1 MKITNPHHHHKRN
14 LIIAVTTVAAIV
26 IGCSVLYVYAFGGN
40 LLGWKATT
48 TNTSTTKG
56 VDYNP
61 PTSEQKKAGSQV
73 KQESLDASNGKTTNQ
88 SDTPP
93 APTPHTGSK
102 STVGVSITA
111 SSQNGTT
118 YQIRSQIDTPTD
130 TGSCTLTLTKGSATV
145 TKTADIQALAK
156 VSTCKGF
163 DIPTSELS
171 PGTWQMTLHFA
182 NDTLTGSTS
191 GTITVQ

>member
-1 MKITNPHHHHKRN
+1 MKISNSHYSKRN
-14 LIIAVTTVAAIV
+14 LVTLIAIAAIIAA
-26 IGCSVLYVYAFGGN
+26 GSMLYVYAFNGN
-40 LLGWKATT
+40 LFGWHKNNSSATV
-48 TNTSTTKG
+48 TSKG
-56 VDYNP
+56 INYKP
-61 PTSEQKKAGSQV
+61 PTSDQKKTGDQI
-73 KQESLDASNGKTTNQ
+73 KQESLDASNGKTNTQ

-111 SSQNGTT
+111 SNQNGNT

-130 TGSCTLTLTKGSATV
+130 AGTCTLTLTKGSASV
-145 TKTADIQALAK
+145 TKTAGVQALAK

-163 DIPTSELS
+163 DIPTDELS
-171 PGTWQMTLHFA
+171 PGVWQMTLHFE